1 MRTPLLTALAASAV
15 LWPATLCAESV
26 TLQITDPRDGYKT
39 HYAASWLQTPAER
52 ERYWM
57 CDRPLWVAPG
67 VGQKISRLYQ
77 GGAHVDV
84 VATDG
89 EGEGDAG
96 AKRVICKLADPAP
109 SKASPDKADGE
120 APAH

>member
-1 MRTPLLTALAASAV
+1 MRTLPLTALAACAA
-15 LWPATLCAESV
+15 LWPANLYAESV

-39 HYAASWLQTPAER
+39 HYAASWLQTPAAR

-67 VGQKISRLYQ
+67 VGQKISRMYQ

-84 VATDG
+84 VATESYPAG
-89 EGEGDAG
+89 E
-96 AKRVICKLADPAP
+96 
-109 SKASPDKADGE
+109 
-120 APAH
+120 